1 MSVSPAQWS
10 QIHYQKLKNMNF
22 AICCVSSTVR
32 HIHSCMELGIVLS
45 GQVKVSA
52 ANTTYTA
59 QAGKVLLFNSYEE
72 HVLEPLPQV
81 QILFLQLAPD
91 FGKVYFAKVSRL
103 EFDAHPLDEEIAQQI
118 KAPIL
123 AAAET
128 FFREPEAFGMECA
141 SLVTRVMTI
150 LLRNVPYRTS
160 SDAEHM
166 GKKKRVG
173 RQQRIAAY
181 VEEHIREKLTLSQ
194 LAKSEG
200 ITTAYMSHIFA
211 ELFETSFQDYL
222 SHLRLQSAVPLL
234 KKSNIYMVD
243 ICMECG
249 FSDTRYLNAVCQK
262 EYGCT
267 ATELRKKMQDINW
280 QDPHEEFPKEELT
293 YDDAASLQI
302 LQDFLNR

>member
-1 MSVSPAQWS
+1 MSVSTAQWT
-10 QIHYQKLKNMNF
+10 QVHYQKLKNMNF
-22 AICCVSSTVR
+22 AIYDTGSTVR
-32 HIHSCMELGIVLS
+32 HIHSCMELGVVLS
-45 GQVKVSA
+45 GQVKVSVSD
-52 ANTTYTA
+52 TIYTA

-72 HVLEPLPQV
+72 HILEPLPQV

-118 KAPIL
+118 KPLIL

-128 FFREPEAFGMECA
+128 FFQEPEAFGMECA
-141 SLVTRVMTI
+141 SLVTRAMTI

-173 RQQRIAAY
+173 RQQRIAAF
-181 VEEHIREKLTLSQ
+181 VEEHIREKLTLAQ

-200 ITTAYMSHIFA
+200 ITTAYMSRIFA

-222 SHLRLQSAVPLL
+222 SHLRLQSAIPLL
-234 KKSNIYMVD
+234 KKSDVYMVD

-267 ATELRKKMQDINW
+267 AAELRRKMQDPNW
-280 QDPHEEFPKEELT
+280 QDPHDKPLVEDAI
-293 YDDAASLQI
+293 YDDAVSLQI
-302 LQDFLNR
+302 LQDFLNQ

>member
-1 MSVSPAQWS
+1 MSASPARWT

-22 AICCVSSTVR
+22 AIYSLDSTTCHV
-32 HIHSCMELGIVLS
+32 HSCMELGIVLS
-45 GQVKVSA
+45 GQVKVSV
-52 ANTTYTA
+52 ANKTYTA

-72 HVLEPLPQV
+72 HILEPLSQV

-103 EFDAHPLDEEIAQQI
+103 EFDAHPLDDEIARQI
-118 KAPIL
+118 KTPIL

-141 SLVTRVMTI
+141 SLVTRAMTI
-150 LLRNVPYRTS
+150 LLRNVPHCTI
-160 SDAEHM
+160 SDTEHV

-173 RQQRIAAY
+173 RQTRIAAY
-181 VEEHIREKLTLSQ
+181 VEEHIREKLTLTQ

-200 ITTAYMSHIFA
+200 ITTAYMSRIFA
-211 ELFETSFQDYL
+211 ELFDTSFQEYL
-222 SHLRLQSAVPLL
+222 SRLRLQKAIPLL

-262 EYGCT
+262 EYGCS
-267 ATELRKKMQDINW
+267 AAQLRRMMQDPDW
-280 QDPHEEFPKEELT
+280 QDPHDKVPTEELI
-293 YDDAASLQI
+293 YDDADSLQI